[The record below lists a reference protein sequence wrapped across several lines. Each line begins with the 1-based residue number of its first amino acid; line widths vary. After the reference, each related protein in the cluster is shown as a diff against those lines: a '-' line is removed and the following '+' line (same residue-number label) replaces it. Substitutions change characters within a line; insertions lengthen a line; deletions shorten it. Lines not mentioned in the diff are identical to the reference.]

1 MTNEPVQ
8 RASNGP
14 GAAAVLS
21 AAVGCFVLGVLA
33 LAGDAIPSVAKLFN
47 VWNPTGP
54 LSGVTFA
61 AIGAWLLV
69 WLTLSRL
76 WASRD
81 LDIRIIGLA
90 SAAMIVASLL
100 LTFPPFMDFLQ
111 GK

>member
-1 MTNEPVQ
+1 MTNERVQ
-8 RASNGP
+8 RAPNGP
-14 GAAAVLS
+14 GAAAILS
-21 AAVGCFVLGVLA
+21 AAVGCFLLGVLA
-33 LAGDAIPSVAKLFN
+33 LAGDAIPAVAKVLN

-81 LDIRIIGLA
+81 LDMKTIGLA
-90 SAAMIVASLL
+90 SATMILASLL